1 MLKSRR
7 LTTLLSQSLTPVP
20 PPIDTFTPSSS
31 HDSPQADSEQSQQ
44 AQEQLVVDTTKLP
57 APHTPK
63 IVMAILLTTTG
74 SLLAASSLN
83 SNHSSSYS
91 LALLSPS
98 VSQVS
103 TSAGSASGILVGS
116 GPSGTTNVGSP
127 GAIVGSLANGA
138 IHLSDLSPKPRVYAS
153 YAASVWRSYSRAI
166 VSGHLFDDAVDT
178 AMSWVAVE
186 NEESTIVVKAVSSHI
201 LLALVGERGAPV
213 GLLHARATAMAS
225 TLSQE
230 LKGFSFE

>member
-7 LTTLLSQSLTPVP
+7 LTALLSQSLTPLA
-20 PPIDTFTPSSS
+20 PPIDTFTPSSFPDTPHS
-31 HDSPQADSEQSQQ
+31 LSEQAQ
-44 AQEQLVVDTTKLP
+44 AQEQLADTAKLP
-57 APHTPK
+57 PPHTPK
-63 IVMAILLTTTG
+63 IVMAILLTGTG

-83 SNHSSSYS
+83 ANYSTSYS
-91 LALLSPS
+91 LALSRS
-98 VSQVS
+98 VSQLS
-103 TSAGSASGILVGS
+103 TSAGSEGG
-116 GPSGTTNVGSP
+116 GGGTTNIGSP

-153 YAASVWRSYSRAI
+153 FAANAWRSYTRA
-166 VSGHLFDDAVDT
+166 VTSGDLFDDAVDPT
-178 AMSWVAVE
+178 ISWIAVE

-213 GLLHARATAMAS
+213 GLLYARASAMAS
-225 TLSQE
+225 TLCQE

>member
-7 LTTLLSQSLTPVP
+7 LTALLSQLLTPLA
-20 PPIDTFTPSSS
+20 PPIDTFNPSSS
-31 HDSPQADSEQSQQ
+31 PDTPHTLSEQAQ
-44 AQEQLVVDTTKLP
+44 AQEQLVDTAKLP
-57 APHTPK
+57 PPHTPK
-63 IVMAILLTTTG
+63 IVMAILLTSTG

-83 SNHSSSYS
+83 ANYSTSYS
-91 LALLSPS
+91 LALSRS
-98 VSQVS
+98 VSQLS
-103 TSAGSASGILVGS
+103 TSAGSTSGLVG
-116 GPSGTTNVGSP
+116 GEGGGGGTTSIGSP

-153 YAASVWRSYSRAI
+153 FAANAWRSYTRA
-166 VSGHLFDDAVDT
+166 VTSGDLFDDAVDPDI
-178 AMSWVAVE
+178 SWIAVE

-213 GLLHARATAMAS
+213 GLLYARASAMAS
-225 TLSQE
+225 TLFQE